1 MLRRSAALL
10 ALVASLAHAADGA
23 EIEQTLTLSHPL
35 KAGVSPFLEVRVGPL
50 TAGQRVRITTLGGEL
65 IGTIAPFGPAER
77 QGGGVYS
84 LPVPPD
90 AVHGGTL
97 SLRVTVTQSNVPP
110 RAPNATEVQ
119 SLRLVAPDAAR

>member
-1 MLRRSAALL
+1 M
-10 ALVASLAHAADGA
+10 
-23 EIEQTLTLSHPL
+23 EQTLTLSHPL
-35 KAGVSPFLEVRVGPL
+35 KAGASPWLEVRVGPL

-90 AVHGGTL
+90 AIHGGAL

-119 SLRLVAPDAAR
+119 SLRLLAPDAAR